1 MAILINQSNNNNST
15 SGETLLASSSLENS
29 ISEARN
35 LSIELDQKS
44 ADLKAKSE
52 EIKTETNVT
61 LTQVF
66 AKMDAKETAFT
77 NSINRSADNAVNK
90 ISKSVNELKQGAD
103 LVKNIWII
111 PQAIAIHVIIF
122 LVEIGIV
129 FWFAVPPIIE
139 AKKSLIDNEKILR
152 IARERKQENE
162 KLALENQELNDFIIF
177 LSRGNV
183 EKARKAFADWK
194 SNK

>member
-1 MAILINQSNNNNST
+1 MAILINQSNNNL
-15 SGETLLASSSLENS
+15 SGENLLASSSLENS

-35 LSIELDQKS
+35 LSIQLDQKS
-44 ADLKAKSE
+44 ADLKVKADEFKQESE
-52 EIKTETNVT
+52 IT
-61 LTQVF
+61 LTAVF
-66 AKMDAKETAFT
+66 AKMDAKETAL
-77 NSINRSADNAVNK
+77 NRSADNAVNK
-90 ISKSVNELKQGAD
+90 ISKSVNDLKQASD
-103 LVKNIWII
+103 LIKSIWIV

-122 LVEIGIV
+122 LVEIGIA

-139 AKKSLIDNEKILR
+139 AKKSLVDNEKILR
-152 IARERKQENE
+152 IVRERKQENE
-162 KLALENQELNDFIIF
+162 RLALENQELNDFILF

>member
-35 LSIELDQKS
+35 LSIEQKL
-44 ADLKAKSE
+44 ANLKTKSE
-52 EIKTETNVT
+52 EIKTEYDLT
-61 LTQVF
+61 LTAVF
-66 AKMDAKETAFT
+66 DKIDKKEKSFT
-77 NSINRSADNAVNK
+77 KSVDGSATKAINNIANAVND
-90 ISKSVNELKQGAD
+90 LKQASS
-103 LVKNIWII
+103 LIKNIWII
-111 PQAIAIHVIIF
+111 PQAIAIHVILF

-162 KLALENQELNDFIIF
+162 RLALENQELNDFILF

-183 EKARKAFADWK
+183 EKAQKAFADWK

>member
-29 ISEARN
+29 INEARN
-35 LSIELDQKS
+35 LSIELDQKL
-44 ADLKAKSE
+44 ANLKTKSE
-52 EIKTETNVT
+52 EIKTEYDLT
-61 LTQVF
+61 LTAVF
-66 AKMDAKETAFT
+66 DKIDKKEKSFT
-77 NSINRSADNAVNK
+77 KSVDGSATKAINNIANAVND
-90 ISKSVNELKQGAD
+90 LKQASS
-103 LVKNIWII
+103 LIKNIWII
-111 PQAIAIHVIIF
+111 PQAIAIHVILF

>member
-1 MAILINQSNNNNST
+1 MAILINQSNNNL
-15 SGETLLASSSLENS
+15 SGENLLASSSLENS

-35 LSIELDQKS
+35 LSIELDQKL
-44 ADLKAKSE
+44 ANLKTKSE
-52 EIKTETNVT
+52 EIKTEYDLT
-61 LTQVF
+61 LTAVF
-66 AKMDAKETAFT
+66 DKIDKKEKSFT
-77 NSINRSADNAVNK
+77 KSVDGSATKAINNIANAVND
-90 ISKSVNELKQGAD
+90 LKQASS
-103 LVKNIWII
+103 LIKNIWII
-111 PQAIAIHVIIF
+111 PQAIAIHVILF

-162 KLALENQELNDFIIF
+162 RLALENQELNDFILF

>member
-1 MAILINQSNNNNST
+1 MAILVNQNNNL
-15 SGETLLASSSLENS
+15 SGENLLASSSLENS

-35 LSIELDQKS
+35 LSIELDQKL
-44 ADLKAKSE
+44 ANLKTKSE
-52 EIKTETNVT
+52 EIKTEYDLT
-61 LTQVF
+61 LTAVF
-66 AKMDAKETAFT
+66 DKIDKKEKSFT
-77 NSINRSADNAVNK
+77 KSVDGSATKAINNIANAVND
-90 ISKSVNELKQGAD
+90 LKQASD
-103 LVKNIWII
+103 LIKSIWII
-111 PQAIAIHVIIF
+111 PQAIAIHVILF

-162 KLALENQELNDFIIF
+162 RLALENQELNDFILF

>member
-1 MAILINQSNNNNST
+1 MAILVNQNNNL
-15 SGETLLASSSLENS
+15 SGENLLASSSLENS

-35 LSIELDQKS
+35 LSIELDQKL
-44 ADLKAKSE
+44 ANLKTKSE
-52 EIKTETNVT
+52 EIKTEYDLT
-61 LTQVF
+61 LTAVF
-66 AKMDAKETAFT
+66 DKIDKKEKSFT
-77 NSINRSADNAVNK
+77 KSVDGSATEAINNIANAVND
-90 ISKSVNELKQGAD
+90 LKQASD
-103 LVKNIWII
+103 LIKSIWII
-111 PQAIAIHVIIF
+111 PQAIAIHVILF

-162 KLALENQELNDFIIF
+162 RLALENQELNDFILF

>member
-35 LSIELDQKS
+35 LSIDQKL
-44 ADLKAKSE
+44 ANLKTKSE
-52 EIKTETNVT
+52 EIKTEYDLT
-61 LTQVF
+61 LTAVF
-66 AKMDAKETAFT
+66 DKIDKKEKSFT
-77 NSINRSADNAVNK
+77 KSVDGSATKAINNIANAVND
-90 ISKSVNELKQGAD
+90 LKQASS
-103 LVKNIWII
+103 LIKNIWII
-111 PQAIAIHVIIF
+111 PQAIAIHVILF

-162 KLALENQELNDFIIF
+162 RLALENQELNDFILF

-183 EKARKAFADWK
+183 EKAQKAFADWK

>member
-1 MAILINQSNNNNST
+1 MAILVSNQTETNNL
-15 SGETLLASSSLENS
+15 SGETLLASSNLENS
-29 ISEARN
+29 INEAKE
-35 LSIELDQKS
+35 LSINLNSKI
-44 ADLKAKSE
+44 ADLKDKLD
-52 EIKTETNVT
+52 EIKTEYDLT
-61 LTQVF
+61 LTAVF
-66 AKMDAKETAFT
+66 NKIDKKEKSFT
-77 NSINRSADNAVNK
+77 KSVDGSATKAINNIANAVND
-90 ISKSVNELKQGAD
+90 LKQASD
-103 LVKNIWII
+103 LIKSIWIV
-111 PQAIAIHVIIF
+111 PQAIAIHVILF

-139 AKKSLIDNEKILR
+139 AKKSLVDNEKILR
-152 IARERKQENE
+152 IAREQKQENE

>member
-29 ISEARN
+29 ISEAKN
-35 LSIELDQKS
+35 LSIELDQKL
-44 ADLKAKSE
+44 ANLKTKSE
-52 EIKTETNVT
+52 EIKTEYDLT
-61 LTQVF
+61 LTAVF
-66 AKMDAKETAFT
+66 DKIDKKEKSFT
-77 NSINRSADNAVNK
+77 KSVDGSATKAINNIANAVND
-90 ISKSVNELKQGAD
+90 LKQASD
-103 LVKNIWII
+103 LIKSIWII
-111 PQAIAIHVIIF
+111 PQAIAIHVILF